1 MSYETLVFYAV
12 ITAIISMDRL
22 SLKKKVLES
31 SEAIVSLMKQEDV
44 KNYLESFYYCR
55 YHDFFKSLLIILNKI
70 KADPYLKA
78 HKKYF
83 TR

>member
-12 ITAIISMDRL
+12 ITAVISMDRL

-44 KNYLESFYYCR
+44 KNYL
-55 YHDFFKSLLIILNKI
+55 
-70 KADPYLKA
+70 
-78 HKKYF
+78 
-83 TR
+83 